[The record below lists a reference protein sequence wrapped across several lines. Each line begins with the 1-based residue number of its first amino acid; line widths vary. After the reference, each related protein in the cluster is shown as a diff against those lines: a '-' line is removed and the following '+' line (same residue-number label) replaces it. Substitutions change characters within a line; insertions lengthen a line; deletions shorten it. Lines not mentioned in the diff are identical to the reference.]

1 MLNIGGVL
9 AAAAQAAEVRAKAD
23 WRTLAAQAA
32 RVRARLLELL
42 AEDGSRLLSC
52 SSARRH
58 ILVERLV
65 PQYLPYEF
73 KRTNAAPAQDLLAWP
88 CRGHLAVF

>member
-9 AAAAQAAEVRAKAD
+9 AAAAQAAEVRAKMD

-42 AEDGSRLLSC
+42 AEDGSRLLSR
-52 SSARRH
+52 SSAQTH
-58 ILVERLV
+58 
-65 PQYLPYEF
+65 
-73 KRTNAAPAQDLLAWP
+73 T
-88 CRGHLAVF
+88 C

>member
-1 MLNIGGVL
+1 MQAHVLNIGGVL

-42 AEDGSRLLSC
+42 AEDGSRLCTGSL
-52 SSARRH
+52 RPH
-58 ILVERLV
+58 TLVAEGLM
-65 PQYLPYEF
+65 
-73 KRTNAAPAQDLLAWP
+73 
-88 CRGHLAVF
+88 H